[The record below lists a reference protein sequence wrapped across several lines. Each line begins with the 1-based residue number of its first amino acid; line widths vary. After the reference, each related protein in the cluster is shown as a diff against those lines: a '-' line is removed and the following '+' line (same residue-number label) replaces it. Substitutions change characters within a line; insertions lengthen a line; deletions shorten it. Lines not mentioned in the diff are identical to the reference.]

1 MINERANK
9 IQDGANE
16 IIDVKTYVDDL
27 IREAKQSKVRGFST
41 EQICNIVK
49 SVFGNKGYDIAFEY
63 ILNKRGLSR
72 FVDSRF

>member
-27 IREAKQSKVRGFST
+27 IREAKKIDDGFST

-49 SVFGNKGYDIAFEY
+49 SVFGNKGYNIAFEY
-63 ILNKRGLSR
+63 ILNKKGLSR

>member
-9 IQDGANE
+9 VQDNANE
-16 IIDVKTYVDDL
+16 IIDIKSYVDDL
-27 IREAKQSKVRGFST
+27 IIESKKLNEGFST
-41 EQICNIVK
+41 NQIANIVK
-49 SVFGNKGYDIAFEY
+49 SIYGNKGYNIAFEY

>member
-27 IREAKQSKVRGFST
+27 IREAKKIDDGFST

-63 ILNKRGLSR
+63 ILNKRGLNR